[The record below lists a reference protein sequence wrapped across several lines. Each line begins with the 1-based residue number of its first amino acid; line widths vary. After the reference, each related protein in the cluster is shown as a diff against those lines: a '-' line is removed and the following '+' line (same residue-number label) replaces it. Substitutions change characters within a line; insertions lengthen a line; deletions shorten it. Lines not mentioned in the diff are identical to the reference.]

1 MKTENELYLRLA
13 LPGEEQR
20 GMDLLNQGKAY
31 MLEQNLQQWDD
42 SYPAL
47 SDVLGDIETQKG
59 WFLCDG
65 EQKVAYLC
73 FDLDGE
79 ANYNELEGQWLTPED
94 SIYLVIHRLAMD
106 GNQRGK
112 GYSSAVFPLAE
123 QFCRE
128 RGIHSIRVD
137 THTEN
142 KIMQHLI
149 PKAGFTYCG
158 IVYYDGSPRTAFEK
172 IID

>member
-1 MKTENELYLRLA
+1 MKTENGLYLRLV

-65 EQKVAYLC
+65 EQTIAYFC
-73 FDLDGE
+73 ATDGE
-79 ANYNELEGQWLTPED
+79 EDVYQVIDGGQWLTQG
-94 SIYLVIHRLAMD
+94 SKYLTIHRLAFD
-106 GNQRGK
+106 AAYRGK
-112 GYSSAVFPLAE
+112 GLASAVFSLSEEIA
-123 QFCRE
+123 RE
-128 RGIHSIRVD
+128 KNAKSIRVD
-137 THTEN
+137 THGDN
-142 KIMQHLI
+142 KIMQRVI
-149 PKAGFTYCG
+149 TRSGFTYCG
-158 IVYYDGSPRTAFEK
+158 VVYYDGSPRVAFEK
-172 IID
+172 LL